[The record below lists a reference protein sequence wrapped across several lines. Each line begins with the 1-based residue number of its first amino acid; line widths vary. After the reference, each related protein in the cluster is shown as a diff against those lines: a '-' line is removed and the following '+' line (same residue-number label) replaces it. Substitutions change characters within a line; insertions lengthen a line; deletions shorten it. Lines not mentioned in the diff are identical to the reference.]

1 MFTPSRKT
9 RWRER
14 VCVKPKT
21 RWQGSVF
28 TPSRKTRWRERVCAV
43 KKRGGRSVLEPG
55 QSAVAGA
62 RLRPIKNAMVAACL
76 RPIRYTAGVNFMPES
91 GNVAGVR
98 AHVVSGGPFSLAEE
112 DGTGRDGE
120 WTRSCPAQ
128 RIRARES
135 PSVCI
140 DEFHLLH
147 SLDRAGG
154 NGELGTHPRC
164 IVDAGKKSCEII
176 EVKAAAD
183 LRFPSSKHQLHLL
196 SAYSISR
203 IQTAWHDL
211 DKMHFAGWTRGESVA
226 IWMIGDW
233 AAMVNPRSLSVEVL
247 RVKDRICAGIFACLR
262 LLFEVESP
270 RRVFIC
276 AFWFLLRSVSSLI
289 HHQHTYLNPESRIPN
304 PAQPMDDIR
313 VFILRPNNPSRAF
326 GAFMKWVVREAIL
339 RNWYRLQG
347 PMSWYTWVIMGYP
360 HESSDTRTHLTVR
373 AFVGGWASWNDSAFF
388 DNGGSWEREGRS
400 LNVAAGWEREGWF
413 FNVAADALDLK
424 DGRRGMRTNENRPPS
439 RALRERTPQRR
450 GTRHQSHDYAPVGH
464 PNRQRNVQSFWDALY
479 GRHIARVL
487 SQVPMRRDRR
497 QLRGHRKLRKFSKG
511 SNCIHAIHAPPPPSS
526 ITRSIDR
533 RTTMTQREYVIE
545 AGVLS
550 VNHDHDMAR
559 RMAAKA
565 GMKWVVPLYHVDGE
579 KCPRHG
585 GTHGCGG

>member
-147 SLDRAGG
+147 T
-154 NGELGTHPRC
+154 LGSCRRERRTW
-164 IVDAGKKSCEII
+164 DASSVYRRRGQE
-176 EVKAAAD
+176 EF
-183 LRFPSSKHQLHLL
+183 LRRGAEGQGPYLCWYLCVSS
-196 SAYSISR
+196 
-203 IQTAWHDL
+203 
-211 DKMHFAGWTRGESVA
+211 
-226 IWMIGDW
+226 
-233 AAMVNPRSLSVEVL
+233 
-247 RVKDRICAGIFACLR
+247 

>member
-147 SLDRAGG
+147 M
-154 NGELGTHPRC
+154 LGSCRRERRTW
-164 IVDAGKKSCEII
+164 DASSVYRRRGQEEF
-176 EVKAAAD
+176 EVTT
-183 LRFPSSKHQLHLL
+183 L
-196 SAYSISR
+196 YE
-203 IQTAWHDL
+203 
-211 DKMHFAGWTRGESVA
+211 WTRGESVA

-413 FNVAADALDLK
+413 FNVAADALDL
-424 DGRRGMRTNENRPPS
+424 
-439 RALRERTPQRR
+439 
-450 GTRHQSHDYAPVGH
+450 
-464 PNRQRNVQSFWDALY
+464 
-479 GRHIARVL
+479 
-487 SQVPMRRDRR
+487 
-497 QLRGHRKLRKFSKG
+497 
-511 SNCIHAIHAPPPPSS
+511 
-526 ITRSIDR
+526 
-533 RTTMTQREYVIE
+533 
-545 AGVLS
+545 
-550 VNHDHDMAR
+550 
-559 RMAAKA
+559 
-565 GMKWVVPLYHVDGE
+565 
-579 KCPRHG
+579 
-585 GTHGCGG
+585 